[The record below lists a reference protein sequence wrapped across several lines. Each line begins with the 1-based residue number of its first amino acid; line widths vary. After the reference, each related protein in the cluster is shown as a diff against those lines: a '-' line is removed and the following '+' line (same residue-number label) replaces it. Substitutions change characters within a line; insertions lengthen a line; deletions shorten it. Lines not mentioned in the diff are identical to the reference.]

1 MAYASQAGRAR
12 TSAKSPQAHAIC
24 DRCGFRYNFV
34 DLKWQYDWRGAS
46 LQNLKLLVCNT
57 CYDTPQEQL
66 RAIIVPADPTPIVQ
80 ARPEN
85 YATASTDNVTTSAQ
99 TVYNFNNGIPVPSST
114 VIVTQNGD
122 NVTTQP
128 VGAPLGLAQGAVMP
142 VQEGIV
148 YGTRLYPLSVSST
161 GTNVVTVT
169 FTSAH
174 GLATNAQISVQGLAN
189 NKANGFFSITVT
201 TATAF
206 TYEANTVIPSGSLLQ
221 STTKMITAI
230 AGVPWNYS
238 QIVQTGP

>member
-1 MAYASQAGRAR
+1 
-12 TSAKSPQAHAIC
+12 
-24 DRCGFRYNFV
+24 
-34 DLKWQYDWRGAS
+34 
-46 LQNLKLLVCNT
+46 
-57 CYDTPQEQL
+57 
-66 RAIIVPADPTPIVQ
+66 VQ

-99 TVYNFNNGIPVPSST
+99 TVYNFNTGIPVPSST

-174 GLATNAQISVQGLAN
+174 GLATNAQISVQGLAD